1 MIMKRLIIL
10 IAAAALSVGA
20 MAQAPSRGGS
30 QGAPRPDHQAKGPDY
45 KKQQQDRIQAE
56 KVAYITAQLDLSAAE
71 AEKFWPVYNNAQAEQ
86 KEAGKAVGEAFKA
99 LKKAVD
105 EGVKGDELNKLIK
118 EYTKAR
124 EAKPD
129 VMCKYADQFIKVL
142 GPEKAAKLYL
152 CEDGFRRQQIGRLGD
167 HRGQGGQSG
176 RPSRPGEGRPGGR
189 PAPKTE

>member
-1 MIMKRLIIL
+1 MIMKRLIIM
-10 IAAAALSVGA
+10 IAAAALTVGA
-20 MAQAPSRGGS
+20 MAQAPAKEAS
-30 QGAPRPDHQAKGPDY
+30 HKGPDY

-71 AEKFWPVYNNAQAEQ
+71 AEKFWPVYNKAQTEQ

-105 EGVKGDELNKLIK
+105 EGVKGDELNKLLK

-124 EAKPD
+124 ETKPD

-152 CEDGFRRQQIGRLGD
+152 CEDGFRRQQIGKLGD
-167 HRGQGGQSG
+167 HKGHGGQPG
-176 RPSRPGEGRPGGR
+176 RPSRPGDGRPGGR